1 MEQKDLITD
10 EKILQAGYVEYTP
23 PPINNEYVTKFF
35 QKCFSDDMG
44 KKYYIDIK
52 RWDFPPHPY
61 TSDPIPTSY
70 EFEVQFNTE
79 DDRVM
84 DLTLFSRGWTIENA
98 EEFVEEMWQKMNL
111 RYYEKWWYN

>member
-1 MEQKDLITD
+1 MSNIHHPLLITNA
-10 EKILQAGYVEYTP
+10 LQNVFRNVLAMTQE
-23 PPINNEYVTKFF
+23 
-35 QKCFSDDMG
+35 

-52 RWDFPPHPY
+52 RWDFPPHPH
-61 TSDPIPTSY
+61 TGEHVPTSY
-70 EFEVQFNTE
+70 EFEVQFNTK

-84 DLTLFSRGWTIENA
+84 NLTLFSRGWTIENA

>member
-10 EKILQAGYVEYTP
+10 EKILQAGYKEYDP
-23 PPINNEYVTKFF
+23 PSIHREYVTKFF
-35 QKCFSDDMG
+35 QKCFSDGVG

-61 TSDPIPTSY
+61 TGEPTPTFY